1 MWQLVSSR
9 LARAVAAIAL
19 ISQAL
24 MPGMMAAASSRPG
37 DVPAVLCALPGDDG
51 HGSAS
56 RAVGAEL
63 AQLIAKKSAP
73 APTDSGHDCPA
84 CVLAFAATLPEPVVL
99 KTPILIGAP
108 ETAAV
113 FEVRFVHAP
122 RGPPVGSRAPPVSM
136 KA

>member
-1 MWQLVSSR
+1 MWQQLSTR
-9 LARAVAAIAL
+9 FARALAVIAL

-24 MPGMMAAASSRPG
+24 MPGMMAAASARPG
-37 DVPAVLCALPGDDG
+37 NLPAVLCALPGDDV

-56 RAVGAEL
+56 REVGAEL
-63 AQLIAKKSAP
+63 AQLIAKKSKP
-73 APTDSGHDCPA
+73 APTDYGHDCPA

-99 KTPILIGAP
+99 KSPVSMGEPESAP
-108 ETAAV
+108 V
-113 FEVRFVHAP
+113 FEVRFVHSP

>member
-1 MWQLVSSR
+1 MF
-9 LARAVAAIAL
+9 LARALAAIAL

-24 MPGMMAAASSRPG
+24 MPGMMAAASSRTG
-37 DVPAVLCALPGDDG
+37 DLPAVLCAFPDDDA

-56 RAVGAEL
+56 REVGAEL
-63 AQLIAKKSAP
+63 AQLIAKKSKPAP
-73 APTDSGHDCPA
+73 ADSDHDCPA
-84 CVLAFAATLPEPVVL
+84 CVLAFAATLPEPVIL
-99 KTPILIGAP
+99 NTPVSIGVP
-108 ETAAV
+108 ETAPV